1 VSETTSLALSVAGTA
16 TGLAVAVGLPLA
28 WLLGRH
34 HFPGRSLIQAAMLV
48 PLVLP
53 ATLLGFWAVAVTRGG
68 PVLPLLR
75 RFGLS
80 PASDWQLAVATAGL
94 GALAVFVRFAQ
105 AGFARVDP
113 TLEQAARTLG
123 RSGWSVFWAVTLPL
137 AWRGVVAGIALAFCR
152 ALGEFALIV
161 LVARA
166 QPPAAEVGGVV
177 LYAVAATALLVLL
190 TSKLTPPLR

>member
-1 VSETTSLALSVAGTA
+1 VSEATSLALSVAGTA

-34 HFPGRSLIQAAMLV
+34 QFPGRSLIQAAMLI

-53 ATLLGFWAVAVTRGG
+53 ATLLGFWAVALSRGG
-68 PVLPLLR
+68 PILSLLR

-80 PASDWQLAVATAGL
+80 PASEWQLAVATAGL

-105 AGFARVDP
+105 ADFARVDP
-113 TLEQAARTLG
+113 TLEHAARTLG
-123 RSGWSVFWAVTLPL
+123 RSGWGVFWSITLPL
-137 AWRGVVAGIALAFCR
+137 AWRGVVTGTALAFCR
-152 ALGEFALIV
+152 ALGEFALTI

-166 QPPAAEVGGVV
+166 LPAAREAGALA

-190 TSKLTPPLR
+190 TSRLTPPLR

>member
-1 VSETTSLALSVAGTA
+1 MTLALSVAGTA

-34 HFPGRSLIQAAMLV
+34 RFPGRSLIQAAMLI

-53 ATLLGFWAVAVTRGG
+53 ATLLGFWATALSHNG

-75 RFGLS
+75 RLGIP

-105 AGFARVDP
+105 ADFARVDA

-123 RSGWSVFWAVTLPL
+123 RSGWGVFWAITLPL
-137 AWRGVVAGIALAFCR
+137 AWRGVASGVALAFCR
-152 ALGEFALIV
+152 ALGEFALTV

-166 QPPAAEVGGVV
+166 LPPAPEAGALA

-190 TSKLTPPLR
+190 TSRLTPPLE

>member
-1 VSETTSLALSVAGTA
+1 VNETTSLALSVAGTA

-28 WLLGRH
+28 WLLGRRQ
-34 HFPGRSLIQAAMLV
+34 FPGRALIQAAMLI

-53 ATLLGFWAVAVTRGG
+53 ATLLGFWAVALSQGG
-68 PVLPLLR
+68 PIFPLLR

-94 GALAVFVRFAQ
+94 GALAVFVRIAQ
-105 AGFARVDP
+105 ADFARVDP

-123 RSGWSVFWAVTLPL
+123 RSSWSVFWAITLPL

-152 ALGEFALIV
+152 ALGEFALTV
-161 LVARA
+161 LVAGA
-166 QPPAAEVGGVV
+166 DPPAAEAGMLAV
-177 LYAVAATALLVLL
+177 YAVAATALLVLL
-190 TSKLTPPLR
+190 TSRLTPPLR